1 MEMFGSRLSAMTV
14 VLIEARKA
22 ITWNDWDNSELFQHF
37 GAETWYCDLLVLR
50 PHSVLT
56 ILNSLPSH
64 PSTRF
69 GKLQCFGINVL
80 LLGQCNLLISIVSF
94 HFASLNMQ
102 ETHTSL
108 MVPYSETV
116 HLGDN
121 IASETISPSGARCLA
136 G

>member
-22 ITWNDWDNSELFQHF
+22 IIWNDWDNSELFQHL

-64 PSTRF
+64 PVHDSASSNALASTCYY
-69 GKLQCFGINVL
+69 LD
-80 LLGQCNLLISIVSF
+80 S
-94 HFASLNMQ
+94 A
-102 ETHTSL
+102 T
-108 MVPYSETV
+108 Y
-116 HLGDN
+116 
-121 IASETISPSGARCLA
+121 
-136 G
+136 